1 MTFALGRDFN
11 VEIAGLV
18 AEEIARLSMG
28 FQGGKP
34 NLGGGP
40 GPDGGSGLPPTGFSG
55 QLIQKKSAY
64 DTTEG
69 MSVET
74 TSGSSLLDNLN
85 HIRAWLDP
93 ARWLRAQAQS
103 PPDMTL
109 YVRPGIVY
117 FTGWG
122 APTVF
127 GGGNSPAFTAP
138 PSQNRIDVLYMDD
151 DGVLQIKQGVAGA
164 DPAPSYPTSGST
176 MGIAEVYLRS
186 TSGSVLND
194 DDGISGYIHRDVRP
208 FLNLGGGGGGAGG
221 GPSDTIDGVS
231 NLGGD
236 IDFVA
241 GANMTI
247 TPNDEANTIT
257 FASSGSGG
265 VAPDG
270 VLVLT
275 ARGGEP
281 RTDSGCG
288 VATKREIGT
297 TNHIDKYVLPFD
309 KDADEFAQWSEIV
322 MPTDWDGGTITA
334 RFVWTCDAGVG
345 GANKAA
351 CWGLRG
357 RSWGDDEA
365 IDQALGTAQFVTDTW
380 LADKDTHISAVTS
393 AITLAGT
400 PAAGELVTF
409 EVQRDVSEDDLAGD
423 AWLITVLIEFTRA

>member
-18 AEEIARLSMG
+18 DEQIARLSMG

-40 GPDGGSGLPPTGFSG
+40 GPDGGSGLPPSGFVG
-55 QLIQKKSAY
+55 QLIQKKVAY
-64 DTTEG
+64 DTSEAL
-69 MSVET
+69 SVET

-109 YVRPGIVY
+109 YVRPAVVY
-117 FTGWG
+117 FTSGSP
-122 APTVF
+122 PTVF
-127 GGGNSPAFTAP
+127 PGGNSPAFTAP
-138 PSQNRIDVLYMDD
+138 PSQDRIDVLYLNNA
-151 DGVLQIKQGVAGA
+151 GSLAIQQGTSGSS
-164 DPAPSYPTSGST
+164 PQPTYPTSGSPIN
-176 MGIAEVYLRS
+176 IAEVYLRS
-186 TSGSVLND
+186 TSGSILND
-194 DDGISGYIHRDVRP
+194 DDSISGYIHRDVRP
-208 FLNLGGGGGGAGG
+208 FLNLGGGGGGGG
-221 GPSDTIDGVS
+221 GPSDTIDGIS
-231 NLGGD
+231 NPGGD
-236 IDFVA
+236 IDLIA

-265 VAPDG
+265 GAPDG

-275 ARGGEP
+275 ARGGAP
-281 RTDSGCG
+281 RTTGGCAVG
-288 VATKREIGT
+288 AKKEIGS
-297 TNHIDKYVLPFD
+297 TNKIDMYVLAFD
-309 KDADEFAQWSEIV
+309 TATDEFAQWSEII

-334 RFVWTCDAGVG
+334 KFVWTCDAGIG
-345 GANKAA
+345 GANKTV
-351 CWGLRG
+351 CWSLRG

-365 IDQALGTAQFVTDTW
+365 IDQALGTAQSVTDTW
-380 LADKDTHISAVTS
+380 LADKDVHISAVTS

-423 AWLITVLIEFTRA
+423 AWLIAILISYTRS